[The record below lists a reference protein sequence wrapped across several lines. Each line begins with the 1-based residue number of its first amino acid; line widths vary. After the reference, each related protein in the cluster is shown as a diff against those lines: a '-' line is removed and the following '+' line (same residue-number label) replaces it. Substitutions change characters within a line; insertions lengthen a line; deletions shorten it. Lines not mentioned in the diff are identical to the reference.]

1 MMVDPRVDKIR
12 SDARYS
18 DLLKRMNLPH

>member
-1 MMVDPRVDKIR
+1 MMVDPTVDSIR
-12 SDARYS
+12 SDRRYS